1 MPRSSKVDKPQMTS
15 TAVMSF
21 PQPPLR
27 KSQEYLKAY
36 MGYAFT
42 AISAISQEVG
52 SIDLKLFKAS
62 YERGIPKTT
71 IIHEHEILSFLQY
84 INPLTTFYDQVEATQ
99 IYLELTGEA
108 FWIILKDGGKPQ
120 EAWLVRPDWMKIMPS
135 KKDII
140 EHYVYNPGG
149 NTMNKVIIP
158 KENVIHF
165 KYFNPLNPYRGKG
178 SIQAAAMPLDIHTF
192 AQEWNRNFFF
202 NSAIPGLVF
211 TTEKKLNEKV
221 IKRFITQWQASYGG
235 RAKSNK
241 IAFLG
246 SGFKL
251 DKTTMGTK
259 EMDFADQQRLMRDD
273 ILAVFKVPKSILG
286 LTEDVNRASAKATN
300 ISFMERVIT
309 PRMMKFVGCLTEFL
323 LPMYEEKNLFFDFT
337 DPAPED
343 VEIKLK
349 KYENALKYGWL
360 TPNEVRA
367 EENLEPLDGGDELKP
382 LSFGPRGSSG
392 VQEEPEPEKGISA
405 LLKSMKGKKKVKPKS
420 KIKKKRKKKPYKH
433 MVRVPVKR
441 MEVIKREK
449 LEKDLKKGLRKDLMK
464 LISSLIKDKDVGDE
478 AEKRQVFRGVDSL
491 LNEEGKE
498 AYWRQFIE
506 FVTER
511 EAEMKEKVV
520 ELFKDQETII
530 LQRLED
536 VKHWRKDLRKG
547 KESSILPSVEELGIT
562 WKVVFIDILREILI
576 EQGNYTLS
584 FLGVGGNLNLI
595 TDTAVGFLRVNGA
608 ELITSINETTRNQL
622 RETLAQG
629 FEAGEGV
636 PDLRGRV
643 EDVFKEATRNRAEMI
658 ARTETI
664 RASNFATVEAYRQSE
679 VVEAKEWLAEMDDRT
694 CPYCQEMNGKVIDLN
709 ESYFEEGDDFTVDG
723 STLNI
728 ELLDVDEPPLHVNC
742 RCTTIPVLI
751 GQRQQASKKEVD
763 KKV

>member
-84 INPLTTFYDQVEATQ
+84 MNPLTTFYDQVEATQ